1 MSDDEEAGREGDSSA
16 MQSSIMGKC
25 SRRRAVRMKPPPHLA
40 SISDRPITIEAED
53 ALGRARFAKSI
64 ADLILSAP
72 PKETLRIGIYGGW
85 GEGKTSVLR
94 LIESALRASGHAVVW
109 ITPWATASREAL
121 VSDLIGKLAKELRIP
136 LRVAAR
142 QWVKP
147 LNLLVKK
154 SGDAA
159 SLDPRLKAAE
169 SLLGDGIRSILKQ
182 ASDDQVQ
189 AVFVQIRAAIGE
201 RKMVVMV
208 DDLDRVR
215 PELVPEMLLVL
226 REALDQ
232 PNFFYILALDPA
244 VVTRGLARLHEAW
257 GDSTDFLE
265 KIIELPRR
273 LPVPTDEE
281 VRTFIHD
288 QIERSDHTLRKETLA
303 AISSALSRNPR
314 KLKLLLRY
322 LASLSVLTARLDPG
336 EIDWE
341 ALYLCQMLRLEFS
354 DEALRL
360 ADNKDA
366 IKDLEFGVM
375 HDHMA
380 ANNQQ
385 AATTARGYDPY
396 VPKGETA
403 AKRFRAIAEAIRQR
417 GRWKGRYGLREC
429 LLLPDDPPL
438 VTFQEF
444 DAFLTAFASA
454 PPTQLNAAVEEQLGR
469 IHAARPRAVGGLFD
483 FAVTYRQLAM
493 DHAVDAK
500 TEAELQER
508 LRRVADITT
517 ILEILAAAGALP
529 PDIDGAA
536 RYHRLLKHVST
547 WAQFDTPAYHADLR
561 RREAEV
567 LCHFLGLFT
576 GEGLLAIYEQWGQWE
591 MGPMTLPGTHPYR
604 AFLRDLQAD
613 LEQRAAPVLLSR
625 FTTAEG
631 LEMFWGDQWV
641 RTKRLLFSPESP
653 IFRDAKHR
661 MVFLL
666 LAQESAATSP
676 VVAENFLTHLRMLG
690 YAAFGDAMT
699 FDRQASRALI
709 EDHDVVAAVW
719 QAALTTP
726 LQPRQVGSIAQTREQ
741 LIAAG
746 VPDTRLPRPS
756 WFIAAQQL
764 FATNQQEPDA

>member
-1 MSDDEEAGREGDSSA
+1 MP
-16 MQSSIMGKC
+16 
-25 SRRRAVRMKPPPHLA
+25 KPAPHIA
-40 SISDRPITIEAED
+40 SISDRPIATDAED

-94 LIESALRASGHAVVW
+94 LIETALRASGHPVVW
-109 ITPWATASREAL
+109 ITPWATASRDAL
-121 VSDLIGKLAKELRIP
+121 VSDLIGKFAKELGIS

-142 QWVKP
+142 QWVK
-147 LNLLVKK
+147 LLTLLAKK

-182 ASDDQVQ
+182 ASADQVK
-189 AVFVQIRAAIGE
+189 AVFTQIRAAIGE
-201 RKMVVMV
+201 RKMVIMV

-273 LPVPTDEE
+273 LPAPTDEDI
-281 VRTFIHD
+281 RTFISE
-288 QIERSDHTLRKETLA
+288 QIERSDRTLRKETLA

-322 LASLSVLTARLDPG
+322 LASLSALTARLDPG

-360 ADNKDA
+360 ADDKDA

-380 ANNQQ
+380 AKQK

-438 VTFQEF
+438 VTFREF
-444 DAFLTAFASA
+444 DAFLTAFAA
-454 PPTQLNAAVEEQLGR
+454 LPPAQQNAAVEEQLGR
-469 IHAARPRAVGGLFD
+469 IHATRSRAVGGLFD

-493 DHAVDAK
+493 EHAVDAK
-500 TEAELQER
+500 TENELQER
-508 LRRVADITT
+508 LRTVADITT
-517 ILEILAAAGALP
+517 ILEILAASGALP
-529 PDIDGAA
+529 SDIDGAA
-536 RYHRLLKHVST
+536 RYHRLLKHAST

-561 RREAEV
+561 KREMEV
-567 LCHFLGLFT
+567 LRHFLDLFT
-576 GEGLLAIYEQWGQWE
+576 GEGLLAIYEQWDQWE
-591 MGPMTLPGTHPYR
+591 MGLMSLPGTHPYR
-604 AFLRDLQAD
+604 AFLSDLRAD

-625 FTTAEG
+625 FTTTEG
-631 LEMFWGDQWV
+631 LEMFWGDHWT
-641 RTKRLLFSPESP
+641 RTKRLFFSPDSP

-661 MVFLL
+661 TAFLS
-666 LAQESAATSP
+666 LAQDSAATNP
-676 VVAENFLTHLRMLG
+676 VVAENFLTYLRMLG
-690 YAAFGDAMT
+690 YAAFGEAMT
-699 FDRQASRALI
+699 FDRQAARALI
-709 EDHDVVAAVW
+709 TDHDVVAAIW

-726 LQPRQVGSIAQTREQ
+726 LQPRQVGSMAQTREQ
-741 LIAAG
+741 LITAG
-746 VPDTRLPRPS
+746 VPDACLPRPS

-764 FATNQQEPDA
+764 FATNQQQAAATAKTVDPAQP